1 MTIGELAARAGVPT
15 ATVRY
20 YERRG
25 LIAAAPR
32 TPAGYR
38 QYDAESA
45 RRLRFIKHAQAL
57 GFSLEEVA
65 ELLALRVSDPASCP
79 RVEAT
84 TREKIGRVREQIRA
98 LRRLEGVLEGLA
110 HACET
115 HAPTAECPVL
125 AALADDAE
133 REPPSAPS
141 IVPGATSAGL
151 PAGVPALRAMRHD
164 AGRRH
169 A

>member
-20 YERRG
+20 YEPRG
-25 LIAAAPR
+25 LLAAAPR

-65 ELLALRVSDPASCP
+65 ELLALRVSDPASCA
-79 RVEAT
+79 RVEET
-84 TREKIGRVREQIRA
+84 SREKIDRVRARIQE
-98 LRRLEGVLEGLA
+98 LRRLELVLEGLVR
-110 HACET
+110 ACNT
-115 HAPTAECPVL
+115 HEPTDECPVL
-125 AALADDAE
+125 AALSDEAVGEQPPGPATEPAWIARLSLDA
-133 REPPSAPS
+133 
-141 IVPGATSAGL
+141 
-151 PAGVPALRAMRHD
+151 PAAAVRGT
-164 AGRRH
+164 RH